1 MGGVSGSVNSD
12 EGCSGPT
19 LNLHSTEGCPPASP
33 ICWRLD
39 MLTPPRGCPVGLGQ
53 LRPRVPRSRPWVT
66 AKVLQGGLCLGPQN
80 LPLPGLRSTECGP
93 DWLSEGQQG
102 GGGAQVRVRWGLAPS
117 GSALDPAAPFS
128 SLLHCSAQTPLQCGF
143 SEGPPTLFSDVLEG
157 GTTLHPFLASPMGLS
172 LGAGASRSA

>member
-1 MGGVSGSVNSD
+1 
-12 EGCSGPT
+12 
-19 LNLHSTEGCPPASP
+19 
-33 ICWRLD
+33 

-102 GGGAQVRVRWGLAPS
+102 GGGAQVTPT
-117 GSALDPAAPFS
+117 FS
-128 SLLHCSAQTPLQCGF
+128 S
-143 SEGPPTLFSDVLEG
+143 
-157 GTTLHPFLASPMGLS
+157 S
-172 LGAGASRSA
+172 LYYHTRPHVGS